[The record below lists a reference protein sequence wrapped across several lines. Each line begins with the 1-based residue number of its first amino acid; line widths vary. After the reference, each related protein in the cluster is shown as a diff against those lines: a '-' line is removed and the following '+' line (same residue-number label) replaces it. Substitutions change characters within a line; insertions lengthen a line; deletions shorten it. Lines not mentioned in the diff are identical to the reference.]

1 MSTSQNIGIALAA
14 TIAAAEAVNV
24 NGVQITSSP
33 GPISHAIIAV
43 VREDVAELVEIQ
55 YLEPTIFDHFCLK
68 INYTFPPKKLL
79 SDLIFFICSLV
90 LSKYFE

>member
-33 GPISHAIIAV
+33 GPISVAIIAV

-55 YLEPTIFDHFCLK
+55 YLEPTIFDHFASKL
-68 INYTFPPKKLL
+68 ITLFPPKN
-79 SDLIFFICSLV
+79 F
-90 LSKYFE
+90 